1 MESTTRL
8 GGFRALKKTPE
19 APYTTKVNY
28 REPNQSWNHPERFFC
43 CNEESGNQII
53 LGERAVRKVAHE
65 GECVFFTHKSYE
77 VYDIRS
83 IRCLHSHSAR
93 PPPHLAH
100 GPSTSLAGLQP
111 IERRVTPPSQPLTET
126 SPIQISDSPIK
137 NHNYAT
143 FEDMPLTLEHH
154 YTNAR
159 TRSRRANYSFAIDQ
173 AHNEQYL
180 SHVSPA
186 KTLDSYTWPDSK
198 PTSRQG
204 SPKRLTSG

>member
-1 MESTTRL
+1 MRVGYVSVDPVLYGCVVQMGGVQYAAPHAPL

-28 REPNQSWNHPERFFC
+28 REPTSRGTTRRRFFC

-65 GECVFFTHKSYE
+65 GGCVFFTHKSYE

-83 IRCLHSHSAR
+83 YRCLHSHSAR

-111 IERRVTPPSQPLTET
+111 IERRVTPPSQPL
-126 SPIQISDSPIK
+126 SDHGPSDAAGP
-137 NHNYAT
+137 
-143 FEDMPLTLEHH
+143 
-154 YTNAR
+154 
-159 TRSRRANYSFAIDQ
+159 AN
-173 AHNEQYL
+173 
-180 SHVSPA
+180 
-186 KTLDSYTWPDSK
+186 
-198 PTSRQG
+198 
-204 SPKRLTSG
+204 